1 MTKTKHP
8 RAWWLDRPPVSW
20 LTGTSWRALHSP
32 VLFRMG
38 RALQPRPRHWPSD
51 TLPVEAV
58 PLKALRDVRTS
69 LRGSREVL
77 VHVDHGAG
85 PRGAAARG
93 AQGASRTRVVGDI
106 AATALTSERDAEALV
121 RMLRSFQQSGSVLEL
136 GTSLGV
142 MTAHLVRTG
151 WSVETWEGCPNTL
164 AVAKAGWEAL
174 GIAHAV
180 DAKLGTFS
188 ALMAA
193 NDTSTWDVAY
203 LDGLHEG
210 QATLD
215 MLAWLAPRVR
225 VGVVVDDVAWTADM
239 HRAWRR
245 AQALPEWRVSVS
257 WRGRGVLLKAPGM
270 ARQRV
275 RLA

>member
-1 MTKTKHP
+1 
-8 RAWWLDRPPVSW
+8 
-20 LTGTSWRALHSP
+20 
-32 VLFRMG
+32 
-38 RALQPRPRHWPSD
+38 
-51 TLPVEAV
+51 
-58 PLKALRDVRTS
+58 
-69 LRGSREVL
+69 
-77 VHVDHGAG
+77 
-85 PRGAAARG
+85 
-93 AQGASRTRVVGDI
+93 
-106 AATALTSERDAEALV
+106 
-121 RMLRSFQQSGSVLEL
+121 
-136 GTSLGV
+136 

-174 GIAHAV
+174 EIAHAV

-193 NDTSTWDVAY
+193 NEASMWDVAY

-215 MLAWLAPRVR
+215 ILAWLAPRVR
-225 VGVVVDDVAWTADM
+225 IGVVVDDIAWTADM

-270 ARQRV
+270 ARQQV